1 MLAMGGLNMK
11 SITVLAL
18 ALIVMTPV
26 DVRADICAMTQPQ
39 AMKSPLCLRWYFTC
53 KYVEN
58 NKPTGN
64 RRTPIPGASR
74 APRAAT
80 FRAISTAIRSA

>member
-26 DVRADICAMTQPQ
+26 DVRADICAMT
-39 AMKSPLCLRWYFTC
+39 
-53 KYVEN
+53 
-58 NKPTGN
+58 
-64 RRTPIPGASR
+64 
-74 APRAAT
+74 
-80 FRAISTAIRSA
+80 